1 MRAAVLRSERKAE
14 DTFGVLFPLLFAAL
28 EGEESLLLGGVLGAA
43 RARRERL
50 RGRAARRAAGR
61 LLVDGVD
68 PLAHLL
74 VVLRLEQVDAA
85 VVQPKGE
92 KDDSNCEIG
101 KAVEASFSLES

>member
-50 RGRAARRAAGR
+50 RGRAARRAAAGR

-85 VVQPKGE
+85 VVQPKE
-92 KDDSNCEIG
+92 RK
-101 KAVEASFSLES
+101 KV

>member
-1 MRAAVLRSERKAE
+1 MRPSSVPERRKKAE
-14 DTFGVLFPLLFAAL
+14 EREGGFHRWYSLLFAAL

-50 RGRAARRAAGR
+50 RGRAARRATCR

-85 VVQPKGE
+85 VVQPRRNK
-92 KDDSNCEIG
+92 I
-101 KAVEASFSLES
+101 